1 MDADVVCDLLA
12 QRLWAQPG
20 ASLLKTRL
28 YLVLR
33 QAILDGGIPTGIKLP
48 PSRML
53 AEALMLGRNTVVRAY
68 DQLLVEGYL
77 ETRVGD
83 GTYVVESL
91 AVPGRKP
98 CSSAARLQG
107 SVELLS
113 VRGRR
118 VASMKTSSAV
128 QHGAFM
134 PGIPDTEHFPFATWR
149 RLLSKYIRREQSH
162 LLNYGVGGFGP
173 LRAELAD
180 YLRATRLIQC
190 DPRQVMIFN
199 GTHQA
204 IDLCARLL
212 CDNGDRVWMEEPG
225 YWGART
231 VLDAAGLNTVP
242 IALDEKGMA
251 PTAADWAHPP
261 KLVFLSPSSQYP
273 TGITLS
279 LERRLELLANARTRG
294 AWLIE
299 DDYDNELRYHNRP
312 VASMFGL
319 DGAER
324 VIYMGTFSKVMYPG
338 LRLAYIVVPPAL
350 VDAFGA
356 GNAEMYR
363 EGRLTDQA
371 ALAEFIAE
379 GHLAAHLKRMRS
391 IYRERRDTLRD
402 ILDTRLGGALTASGG
417 ETGLH
422 LLYYFNQPVVDTR
435 VAEASIARGVVIR
448 PLSIYYIDKARARQ
462 GMNLGYACVPV
473 PKIAP
478 AADVLCQVIERQSV
492 AGGRSPELAG
502 ICAVHDDPG

>member
-1 MDADVVCDLLA
+1 MDAELVCELIA
-12 QRLWAQPG
+12 QRLWSQPG

-53 AEALMLGRNTVVRAY
+53 ADALSLGRNTVVRAY

-91 AVPGRKP
+91 AVPGRRAGGMAP
-98 CSSAARLQG
+98 RPAVAP
-107 SVELLS
+107 ELLS
-113 VRGRR
+113 LRGRR
-118 VASMKTSSAV
+118 IASMGTSSSV

-149 RLLSKYIRREQSH
+149 RLLSKYVRREQSH
-162 LLNYGVGGFGP
+162 LLHYGVGGFGP

-180 YLRATRLIQC
+180 YLRATRLIHC
-190 DPRQVMIFN
+190 EPRQVMIFN

-212 CDNGDRVWMEEPG
+212 CDAGDRVWMEEPG

-231 VLDAAGLNTVP
+231 VLQAAGLQAEP
-242 IALDEKGMA
+242 IALDDKGIA
-251 PTAADWAHPP
+251 PTAADWAKPP
-261 KLVFLSPSSQYP
+261 RLVFMSPSSQYP
-273 TGITLS
+273 TGIVLS
-279 LERRLELLANARTRG
+279 LERRLELLARAREHD

-312 VASMFGL
+312 VASLFGL

-324 VIYMGTFSKVMYPG
+324 VIYLGTFSKVMYPG
-338 LRLAYIVVPPAL
+338 LRLAYLVVPPAL
-350 VDAFGA
+350 VDAFAA

-379 GHLAAHLKRMRS
+379 GHFAAHLKRMRA
-391 IYRERRDTLRD
+391 IYRERRDALRD
-402 ILDTRLGGALTASGG
+402 ILDRRLGDVLSASGG
-417 ETGLH
+417 DAGLH
-422 LLYYFNQPVVDTR
+422 LLYYFNAPAEDT
-435 VAEASIARGVVIR
+435 VLADASMARGVVFR
-448 PLSIYYIDKARARQ
+448 PLSIYYLDPDRARS
-462 GMNLGYACVPV
+462 GMNLGYACVPMSR
-473 PKIAP
+473 IGP
-478 AADVLCQVIERQSV
+478 AADILCQVLEQ
-492 AGGRSPELAG
+492 GFAG
-502 ICAVHDDPG
+502 IGRRPPAGC